1 VDNFSGVMLGQ
12 QHSTAVFDWYQ
23 GSAFV
28 DVNTLRGVLS
38 EAAVGAEWEDLE
50 RVPHGYGYGFRL
62 SDTDG
67 RVADVW
73 AGGSH
78 ENPHFV
84 ASGPTAQIVCDL
96 LRSELPGQHA
106 VSRADPCIDY
116 ATPGA
121 YDVLQAVA
129 IEVAKEQRV
138 KVGTAGDHLLT
149 MEGRTLYLGA
159 PSSHVRLRLYDKA
172 HELRAKFAN
181 MPDVLE
187 TIPDEL
193 ARLEGQIRPKTPD
206 AKRLAATASPVEM
219 FGSAAWMRVLLGKV
233 AGLEIEP
240 FQAGP
245 VWRKSDDDRAYAA
258 MLSQYGNLLQ
268 RIRDQLGSAECV
280 GLQIFDDLAAL
291 RHKRARGG

>member
-1 VDNFSGVMLGQ
+1 MLGQ
-12 QHSTAVFDWYQ
+12 HHSTAVFDWYQ

-28 DVNTLRGVLS
+28 DVDTLRGILS
-38 EAAVGAEWEDLE
+38 EAAVGAEWQDLE

-62 SDTDG
+62 SDVDG
-67 RVADVW
+67 RVVDVW

-78 ENPHFV
+78 HNPHFV

-96 LRSELPGQHA
+96 VRSELAGQHA

-121 YDVLQAVA
+121 YDVLQDIALQVA
-129 IEVAKEQRV
+129 REHRV

-149 MEGRTLYLGA
+149 KEGRTIYLGA
-159 PSSHVRLRLYDKA
+159 PTSHVRLRVYDKA
-172 HELRAKFAN
+172 YELQTKFAN
-181 MPDVLE
+181 MPEVLE
-187 TIPDEL
+187 TIPAEL
-193 ARLEGQIRPKTPD
+193 ARLEAQIRPKTPE
-206 AKRLAATASPVEM
+206 AKRLAATASPVEL
-219 FGSAAWMRVLLGKV
+219 FGAAAWMRVLLGKV

-258 MLSQYGNLLQ
+258 MLAQYGNMLLRRLQ
-268 RIRDQLGSAECV
+268 DLGDPECV
-280 GLQIFDDLAAL
+280 GRQIFDDL
-291 RHKRARGG
+291 REYQYKRSRGL